1 MFSLPAF
8 LNKPRMP
15 PFPSSL
21 SLSLMVASRASRSCS
36 NLSNSSNERRK
47 KITYLTQDNEVS
59 RNGLTNDFNIEN
71 GVTMQLNDYLCMIFL
86 NGFIDVTCINKL
98 YSESNN

>member
-21 SLSLMVASRASRSCS
+21 SLSLVVASRASRSCS

-47 KITYLTQDNEVS
+47 KNHL
-59 RNGLTNDFNIEN
+59 
-71 GVTMQLNDYLCMIFL
+71 LNSGQQQSFPGTVLLMISIIL
-86 NGFIDVTCINKL
+86 KMVQL
-98 YSESNN
+98 YS